1 MPSASRPPALSPSR
15 PSRVPV
21 RRVSRLRPVSCRR
34 TTPARGSW
42 ACGPDADLGL
52 PAGSNHTIY
61 LADGLYI
68 NPFRNV
74 ALIGFWSATADSL
87 TLTPIDI
94 RQLATGIP
102 APELKDV
109 FTQIAWGKPTITQI
123 TWLTPDRFQEKPGQ
137 EPRRRAKA
145 VHDVTTVHRAA
156 VVDLLQG
163 SWIKPGGATVVFE
176 PDGTFREPSVGAGSG
191 AATAVRG
198 TYDFDAVAGVLRRTT
213 AGADAASRATRILQ
227 TSVRAAS
234 TLRWTSRNVITIDGE
249 QWTRQSQAPAA
260 ATRGWLGVVIAS
272 STAVVVQVQAGSPA
286 ERAGLRAGDQIEA
299 VNGQSI
305 QDGDDLTRTIQAL
318 VPGTDAVFTV
328 NRNGTR
334 VELRALIGRLP
345 Q

>member
-1 MPSASRPPALSPSR
+1 MCTHVRWRTGIAAVAFCLAAPCALAQPTVQSTGPTRIKIAAGLVSADDTRAGLLG
-15 PSRVPV
+15 V
-21 RRVSRLRPVSCRR
+21 
-34 TTPARGSW
+34 W
-42 ACGPDADLGL
+42 EPDADLGL

-68 NPFRNV
+68 NPFRDV

-176 PDGTFREPSVGAGSG
+176 PDGTFREQVSTGPNADE
-191 AATAVRG
+191 ARG
-198 TYDFDAVAGVLRRTT
+198 TYDFDAVAGSLRRTN
-213 AGADAASRATRILQ
+213 AAADAASRAARTITAPLRPIGLTR
-227 TSVRAAS
+227 
-234 TLRWTSRNVITIDGE
+234 E
-249 QWTRQSQAPAA
+249 
-260 ATRGWLGVVIAS
+260 
-272 STAVVVQVQAGSPA
+272 
-286 ERAGLRAGDQIEA
+286 AGD
-299 VNGQSI
+299 
-305 QDGDDLTRTIQAL
+305 
-318 VPGTDAVFTV
+318 
-328 NRNGTR
+328 
-334 VELRALIGRLP
+334 
-345 Q
+345 